1 MKKKVLLMG
10 KSGSGKTSMRS
21 IIFANYIAR
30 DTRRLGATIDVE
42 HSHVRL
48 LGNLHLNLW
57 DCGGQEAFMENYFTS
72 QRDNIFRNVEVLI
85 YVFDVESREP
95 DMDLHYYQTCLDAIL
110 KSSSKAKIFC
120 LIHKMD
126 LIAED
131 QRELIFNAKAQQLE
145 KHSKPLSCNCFSTSI
160 WDETLY
166 RAWSSIVHMLIPN
179 VVEIER
185 GLANFAEINGAN
197 EVLLFERNTFL
208 VIAHAERKP
217 HRDQHRFEKISN
229 IIKQFKLSCSKLV
242 SQFTYIEVRNKN
254 FSTFMDLFTPHT
266 VICVVQEGPSFP
278 TGMMAIN
285 LKYAKEYFMK
295 LEQEAAL
302 EQQSQLPSSPNQF
315 QPAH

>member
-42 HSHVRL
+42 HSHVGL

-57 DCGGQEAFMENYFTS
+57 DCGGQEAFMENYFS
-72 QRDNIFRNVEVLI
+72 AQRDNIFRNVEVLI

-95 DMDLHYYQTCLDAIL
+95 DMDLRCYQTCLDAIMKL
-110 KSSSKAKIFC
+110 SSKAKVFC

-126 LIAED
+126 LVAGD

-208 VIAHAERKP
+208 VIARAERRP

-229 IIKQFKLSCSKLV
+229 IIKQFKLSCSKLA

-254 FSTFMDLFTPHT
+254 TSTFMDLFTPHT
-266 VICVVQEGPSFP
+266 VICVVQEGPRFP

-285 LKYAKEYFMK
+285 LKYAKEFFIK

-302 EQQSQLPSSPNQF
+302 EQPSSPSQY
-315 QPAH
+315 H